1 MLEQLLPMILK
12 MEHGLE
18 AYKTGDKSMLL
29 WSALN
34 DGQTRSYEQA
44 YTALEDILQQKGN
57 EAAGEHFQYPW
68 PEGHESVYLNQ

>member
-1 MLEQLLPMILK
+1 
-12 MEHGLE
+12 
-18 AYKTGDKSMLL
+18 MLL